1 MFWFHC
7 GRCGSLFQSQTGDV
21 KGRLCTKCGADPSL
35 GLVES
40 PLAGVIIG
48 GETPSDAASES
59 EHPGYGG
66 RPSGKDHHPRH
77 LMLKIVGGWLLVLV
91 VIVLAV
97 RLLLHEDESGRQSA
111 PPPSASMNEDN
122 LLLNN
127 TLPTCTGVFS
137 GFLAAGTPEER
148 NQFVLTP
155 VSTALRMAR
164 YYSLNSLAN
173 IDPATLTLRGSAVF
187 NLPGGK
193 TIETHWDT
201 QNGKTLDAVFR
212 EENNEWRLDWEDFA
226 RYSDYPWPLFLAG
239 SGDPV
244 GEFRLLARERLANE
258 RKDAQTISVV
268 LYAPRFG
275 RPNDTGFQSPE
286 FLVSRNTRN
295 GQLLDAA
302 FKLARQRER
311 VFKAKLPDLNPEG
324 MIRVR
329 VKIQRSEVN
338 MERLF
343 EILEVLACHWYAVD
357 DPGVEP
363 LAPPE
368 AKPQEP

>member
-7 GRCGSLFQSQTGDV
+7 GRCGSLFQSQVGNV
-21 KGRLCTKCGADPSL
+21 QSRLCTKCGADPSL
-35 GLVES
+35 GLLES
-40 PLAGVIIG
+40 PLAAVTFGE
-48 GETPSDAASES
+48 ETPSDAEPQS

-66 RPSGKDHHPRH
+66 RPSGKNNHPRH
-77 LMLKIVGGWLLVLV
+77 FMLKLVGGWLLVLA
-91 VIVLAV
+91 VIVLAA
-97 RLLLHEDESGRQSA
+97 RLLLHEEESGLQNA
-111 PPPSASMNEDN
+111 PPPSASMGEDN
-122 LLLNN
+122 FLPNN
-127 TLPTCTGVFS
+127 TLQKCTEVFS
-137 GFLAAGTPEER
+137 GFLAAGTPEDR

-155 VSTALRMAR
+155 VATALRMAR
-164 YYSLNSLAN
+164 FYSLNSLAN
-173 IDPATLTLRGSAVF
+173 IDPATLTLTHSAVF

-193 TIETHWDT
+193 AIETHWNT

-212 EENNEWRLDWEDFA
+212 EENNEWRLDWDDFA

-239 SGDPV
+239 SGDPA

-275 RPNDTGFQSPE
+275 HPNDTGFQSPE
-286 FLVSRNTRN
+286 FLVSRNSRN

-302 FKLARQRER
+302 FKLARQSER
-311 VFKAKLPDLNPEG
+311 IFKAKLPDLNPEG

-338 MERLF
+338 MERTF
-343 EILEVLACHWYAVD
+343 EILEVLACHWYSVD

-363 LAPPE
+363 LAPAK